1 MQFMLTMRFLSDFDV
16 GLADCTGLHNPQN
29 YKILY

>member
-1 MQFMLTMRFLSDFDV
+1 MATDAFSTAYAV